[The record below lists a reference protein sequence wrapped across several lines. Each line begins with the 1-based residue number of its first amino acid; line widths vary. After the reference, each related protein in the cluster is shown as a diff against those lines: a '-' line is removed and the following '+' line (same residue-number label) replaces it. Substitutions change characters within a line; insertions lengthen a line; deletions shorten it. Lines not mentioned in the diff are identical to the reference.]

1 MFIDISNYGKIVTKW
16 LGEAVEKVLALLT
29 SNLSPFNRE
38 NYDDLEY
45 DVIGEP
51 ILVLDVK
58 SPKIIF

>member
-1 MFIDISNYGKIVTKW
+1 MTKW
-16 LGEAVEKVLALLT
+16 LGEAVEKLLALFT

-45 DVIGEP
+45 GVIGEP

-58 SPKIIF
+58 SPKLLFDFFKY